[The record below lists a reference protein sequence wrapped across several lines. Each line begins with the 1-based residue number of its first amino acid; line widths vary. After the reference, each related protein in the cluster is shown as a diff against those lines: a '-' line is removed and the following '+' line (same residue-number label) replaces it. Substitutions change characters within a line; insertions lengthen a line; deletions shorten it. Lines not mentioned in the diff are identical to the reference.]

1 VKRRWIYFR
10 IEANIT
16 GSSER
21 GDVKNSSGFVV
32 LLLEGFAQPCGKW
45 HNGLSELRTPAMTES
60 TENLVL
66 ESLRQ
71 MRNDM
76 SDLRNEL
83 REGFNRVEV
92 RLGLVEQGLAGM
104 LSVSASDREEIRAL
118 KHRVERIERRL
129 ELQE

>member
-1 VKRRWIYFR
+1 
-10 IEANIT
+10 
-16 GSSER
+16 
-21 GDVKNSSGFVV
+21 
-32 LLLEGFAQPCGKW
+32 
-45 HNGLSELRTPAMTES
+45 MTES

-66 ESLRQ
+66 EILRQ

-118 KHRVERIERRL
+118 KHRVERLERRL